1 MAGQLDSLFKNV
13 AKSVVATLGD
23 SLDHTITYTKKG
35 VSSYNVETGEDITVN
50 TTYSDIKVPISFIRS
65 EEEGAQEMREA
76 KLYITPDL
84 IGDNQPSLEDEITLS
99 FAGSDRVV
107 QIVDIDTK
115 KGGQT
120 YLFILWLLFPESDS
134 RGFPLCGPFA
144 LAPPQ
149 VTRHMAKGVG
159 GWVGRSPGTFRR
171 AVPQRCS
178 KTNNGTTSSVTN
190 FGDFWPLRR
199 RF

>member
-1 MAGQLDSLFKNV
+1 MAGQLDSLFRSV

-35 VSSYNVETGEDITVN
+35 VSSYNVETWEDITVD

-84 IGDNQPSLEDEITLS
+84 IGDNQPSLEDEITLN

-120 YLFILWLLFPESDS
+120 YLFILL
-134 RGFPLCGPFA
+134 
-144 LAPPQ
+144 
-149 VTRHMAKGVG
+149 V
-159 GWVGRSPGTFRR
+159 
-171 AVPQRCS
+171 
-178 KTNNGTTSSVTN
+178 
-190 FGDFWPLRR
+190 